1 MMEDY
6 TFVVEDIISTRDIN
20 GMKVLAEH
28 SNGDKGLLQMLL
40 NASDDRWL
48 AQKVAENCNADP
60 EILSEL
66 ALSKSHFVRGAVAR
80 SCNGDEYILNLLVE
94 DEHPYVRAEVA
105 SQCYGNKEIIDK
117 LIGDAEWTV
126 RDRLAAGCRGDE
138 QVLKILS
145 ADENKNVQ
153 VAARKEMRKY
163 GIKAPK
169 KEEERE

>member
-1 MMEDY
+1 M
-6 TFVVEDIISTRDIN
+6 
-20 GMKVLAEH
+20 
-28 SNGDKGLLQMLL
+28 
-40 NASDDRWL
+40 
-48 AQKVAENCNADP
+48 
-60 EILSEL
+60 
-66 ALSKSHFVRGAVAR
+66 RGAVAR